1 MAQAS
6 GTLIVVD
13 SAPYGSFRCRE
24 ALDMALALAA
34 FDQPVVLLLRAAA
47 VNWLR
52 PDQDPTGILQK
63 SLARNLGAAPIYGI
77 ERIVAEKASLQAF
90 ALTEESLPDFI
101 SVAEHPDLV
110 ALYDT
115 ADRVINF

>member
-6 GTLIVVD
+6 STLIVVD

-34 FDQPVVLLLRAAA
+34 FDQPVTLLLRAAA

-52 PDQDPTGILQK
+52 PDQEPAGIEQK
-63 SLARNLGAAPIYGI
+63 SLARNLGAAPIYGVD
-77 ERIVAEKASLQAF
+77 RIVAEKASLA
-90 ALTEESLPDFI
+90 AYAMTENSLPDFVT
-101 SVAEHPDLV
+101 VAGEKDLV
-110 ALYDT
+110 DLFAH
-115 ADRVINF
+115 ADRVFNF